1 MIIYFKQI
9 IKKTY
14 NLFYKL
20 LLLHKFIG
28 GSHKNILFS
37 KSNFIIMVIAFNNL
51 EVLKMQHDNL
61 KKFLKDPFDYVVAD
75 NGNKK
80 EVSVAIKNFCK
91 GNGISYVKIPR
102 NPLTNIR
109 ASGSHGVALNWCQQ
123 NIIGKYKPRYFGFL
137 DHDIFP
143 LKDVSITQNLNLGFY
158 GAVRTRKEP
167 YWYIWPGFS
176 FFTFEKVGG
185 FSFNFFPHHAGR
197 DGSIFLDTGGSNY
210 YSIYRKIGRE
220 NICEAKTKLINL
232 NTRKDFIKG
241 EDSSQTFEI
250 IDGSWLHL
258 RQIAWREESSNKLND
273 QESVVSLAKEYLC

>member
-1 MIIYFKQI
+1 M
-9 IKKTY
+9 IKKLN
-14 NLFYKL
+14 NLIYKT
-20 LLLHKFIG
+20 LLLHRFVK
-28 GSHKNILFS
+28 SPYENIVFD
-37 KSNFIIMVIAFNNL
+37 KSNFIVIVIAFNNL
-51 EVLKMQHDNL
+51 EILKVQYGYL

-75 NGNKK
+75 NGTKK
-80 EVSVAIKNFCK
+80 EVSVAIQSFCK
-91 GNGISYVKIPR
+91 ENNISYTKLPI

-109 ASGSHGVALNWCQQ
+109 ASGSHGVALNWCQR
-123 NIIGKYKPRYFGFL
+123 NIIEKYKPTYFGFL

-143 LKDVSITQNLNLGFY
+143 LKDVSIVQNLNLGFY

-167 YWYIWPGFS
+167 YWYMWPGFS
-176 FFTFEKVGG
+176 FFTFEKVKG
-185 FSFNFFPHHAGR
+185 FSFNFFPHHSGR

-232 NTRKDFIKG
+232 STRKDFIKG

-273 QESVVSLAKEYLC
+273 QESIVSLAKEYLY